1 MAEAPIKFRCYRCN
15 KPLGAPARKAGAV
28 VNCPQCGSEL
38 RIPAPEAAPADPSP
52 PGSPLPPD
60 LATLRPED
68 IRVEPEFANIVIT
81 PARPRPA
88 SSPPEPAPA
97 VEPEEAPATDV
108 AEEPEPPAPAETIT
122 IGTGDEVVI
131 PPIQF
136 EPPSLAARE
145 TPSRGAHEV
154 VLSPAVV
161 LAWSLLVLLAVPLA
175 FLAGLLTGHFL
186 WK

>member
-38 RIPAPEAAPADPSP
+38 RIPVPESTPAE
-52 PGSPLPPD
+52 PGPPLPPD

-81 PARPRPA
+81 PASPRPGPK
-88 SSPPEPAPA
+88 PPDSAPT
-97 VEPEEAPATDV
+97 VEPEEAPSTDV
-108 AEEPEPPAPAETIT
+108 AVEPEPPAPAETIT

-145 TPSRGAHEV
+145 SSSRAASEV

-186 WK
+186 WR